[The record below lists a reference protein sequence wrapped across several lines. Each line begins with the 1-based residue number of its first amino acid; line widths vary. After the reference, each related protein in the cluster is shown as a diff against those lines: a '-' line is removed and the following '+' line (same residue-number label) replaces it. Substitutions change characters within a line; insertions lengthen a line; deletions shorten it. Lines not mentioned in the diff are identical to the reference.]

1 MNGELF
7 VYKIWQICEA
17 KNIPKG
23 KFYKDVGITAPTM
36 SAYKRGKATP
46 TLDTLFLIANY
57 LDVDVSYLLSDVY
70 APEKEKEPAS
80 QLESELDSALVKLL
94 CSLTP
99 TELAQVQAYAAGL
112 ITARK
117 A

>member
-17 KNIPKG
+17 KKISKG
-23 KFYKDVGITAPTM
+23 QFYKDVGITAPTM
-36 SAYKRGKATP
+36 SAYKKGKAAP
-46 TLDTLFLIANY
+46 TIDTLLIIANY
-57 LDVDVSYLLSDVY
+57 LDVDVSYLLSDVN
-70 APEKEKEPAS
+70 APKTENEPAS
-80 QLESELDSALVKLL
+80 RLESELDSALVKLL
-94 CSLTP
+94 VSLTP